1 MHIEINAPDLP
12 LAQICEAAELFADY
26 LGLQPHYNGVGAI
39 VCRGTA
45 SPALQAV
52 QETKPLVAIVVGN
65 SPERAARAVQTLQR
79 VLQCAPQGAV
89 LVTDGRRTGILPRPA
104 KGWREV
110 RA

>member
-26 LGLQPHYNGVGAI
+26 LGLQPHYNGVGTI
-39 VCRGTA
+39 VCRGQA
-45 SPALQAV
+45 SPSEQAA

-65 SPERAARAVQTLQR
+65 SPERAARAVQALQR
-79 VLQCAPQGAV
+79 VLQCAPRGSV
-89 LVTDGRRTGILPRPA
+89 LATDGRRTGILPCPA